1 MNAAAATSAAE
12 STLRAGRK
20 DAPRNP
26 RRETVQSP
34 RPLMICASRARSQR
48 ASAKRNA
55 ASSAALAPKKAPACA
70 LRLTNPSA
78 ISARPAIAKNALS
91 RALRRARFGSAPGC
105 SSEWAPRS
113 DRGLC
118 RDTERSDSTTQI
130 SDAATPPANPISRLP
145 GVMCVSSSVVPTA
158 PTHHVLRP

>member
-1 MNAAAATSAAE
+1 MF
-12 STLRAGRK
+12 
-20 DAPRNP
+20 P
-26 RRETVQSP
+26 
-34 RPLMICASRARSQR
+34 ASRARSQR
-48 ASAKRNA
+48 ASAKRNDV
-55 ASSAALAPKKAPACA
+55 SSAAPAPKKAPACA

-78 ISARPAIAKNALS
+78 ISARPTTAKHALS

-118 RDTERSDSTTQI
+118 RDTERSDSTTQM
-130 SDAATPPANPISRLP
+130 SDAATPPAKPISRLP

-158 PTHHVLRP
+158 PTHQVFRP